1 MAENSGPFIL
11 CNADWTIERPPFAM
25 LQLDGVDHLDI
36 EGAEEMHLC
45 RTIQLMCDALGARCV
60 ANALYVHRYQN

>member
-1 MAENSGPFIL
+1 
-11 CNADWTIERPPFAM
+11 M
-25 LQLDGVDHLDI
+25 LQLDGVVHLDI

>member
-1 MAENSGPFIL
+1 
-11 CNADWTIERPPFAM
+11 M

-36 EGAEEMHLC
+36 EGVEEMHLC

-60 ANALYVHRYQN
+60 ANALYVHRYRIEQDAASVGGPRESG